1 MIKDAKNILNM
12 TITQFNLLSF
22 KPVVPLFSIY
32 YSFLNIRPPKLVLKR
47 LSDTATYIDIYIS
60 RKTLRS
66 LRPEIGEFAGQER
79 TGHRAGKYSAG
90 QVMAEGQIKSGR
102 AKVEQSVGKKQG
114 MALWALC
121 IINKQ
126 LCRAGPKR
134 TASKNG
140 SK

>member
-1 MIKDAKNILNM
+1 MP
-12 TITQFNLLSF
+12 QFNLLSF

-32 YSFLNIRPPKLVLKR
+32 YSFLNIRPPKLVIKR
-47 LSDTATYIDIYIS
+47 LSDTTYIYQS
-60 RKTLRS
+60 QNLTVASARNWRVC
-66 LRPEIGEFAGQER
+66 RAGAD
-79 TGHRAGKYSAG
+79 RAGKYSAG

-134 TASKNG
+134 TASKKWVKIKFLVAVNFE
-140 SK
+140 K